1 MYLCVCN
8 AITDQQADW
17 AVRER
22 GADSAEAVFT
32 ALGTRPDCER
42 CLDFMEAAVLRI
54 RAGEPVMALV
64 GDSLATPW
72 GCRSRCRPVEGSAA
86 PALDHAVPAMGLAS

>member
-8 AITDQQADW
+8 AITDRQADW

-42 CLDFMEAAVLRI
+42 CLGFMEEAVLRI
-54 RAGEPVMALV
+54 RAGEPVVAMT
-64 GDSLATPW
+64 GDPLATPW
-72 GCRSRCRPVEGSAA
+72 GCRGRCRPVQDSAE
-86 PALDHAVPAMGLAS
+86 PAMGLAS

>member
-8 AITDQQADW
+8 AITDRQADW

-32 ALGTRPDCER
+32 ALGARPDCER

-54 RAGEPVMALV
+54 RAGEPVMAV
-64 GDSLATPW
+64 AGDPLATPW
-72 GCRSRCRPVEGSAA
+72 GCRGRCRPAGVSAER
-86 PALDHAVPAMGLAS
+86 AMGLAS